1 MRVSIIIPT
10 LNEEANVAMLVPYL
24 REYGDERVVDL
35 IVVDGGSTDQTVAVA
50 KAAGATVYTCAQ
62 RCRAAQMN
70 RGAAQASGGIFYFVH
85 ADACPPPTF
94 LDQIEQAL
102 AEGYDLGCF
111 RFVFDSN
118 RLLLRI
124 NAYFTRFD
132 RLMCRGGD
140 QTLFARRSLFE
151 ALEGYKDDHVVME
164 DYDFIIRARQ
174 QARFKIIPD
183 DVMVSARKYEHN
195 SYLRVNLSNLTVFM
209 MFYLGFSPQTM
220 LATYRKLIN
229 HPKG

>member
-10 LNEEANVAMLVPYL
+10 INEEANVAKLVPYL
-24 REYGDERVVDL
+24 REQGDERVVDL
-35 IVVDGGSTDQTVAVA
+35 IVVDGGSTDNTVAEV
-50 KAAGATVYTCAQ
+50 KAAGAAVYTCAQ
-62 RCRAAQMN
+62 RGRAAQMN
-70 RGAAQASGGIFYFVH
+70 RGAAHASGDIFYFVH

-94 LDQIEQAL
+94 LDQIEEAL
-102 AEGYDLGCF
+102 AEGCDLGCF
-111 RFVFDSN
+111 RFIFDSN

-140 QTLFARRSLFE
+140 QTLFVRRSLFE
-151 ALEGYKDDHVVME
+151 ALEGYKEDHVVME
-164 DYDFIIRARQ
+164 DYDFILRARQ

-209 MFYLGFSPQTM
+209 MFYLGFSPKTM
-220 LATYRKLIN
+220 LATYKKLIN
-229 HPKG
+229 HLKR